1 MIKGII
7 FDLDGTLLN
16 TLDDLTNAV
25 NHTLTTF
32 GYPNKTKLETM
43 MNLGSG
49 SVHLIKHS
57 LPEDVDE
64 DEFKEIHSF
73 YQNYYQL
80 NNNILTKPYD
90 GIIDVLKELKD
101 LNYKLAVVSN
111 KDDHDVKLLINDLFS
126 GLFDVAIGARK
137 NKPVKPDAYL
147 VNLALDELKLTKEE
161 VVYIGDSDVD
171 ILTAKNSK
179 LKMITVSWGFR
190 PYDVLINYQAENI
203 INKPS
208 DIISKLIEIK
218 Q

>member
-1 MIKGII
+1 
-7 FDLDGTLLN
+7 
-16 TLDDLTNAV
+16 
-25 NHTLTTF
+25 
-32 GYPNKTKLETM
+32 

-57 LPEDVDE
+57 LPKDVDE
-64 DEFKEIHSF
+64 DKFKEIHSF

-90 GIIDVLKELKD
+90 GIIDVLKKLKD

-111 KDDHDVKLLINDLFS
+111 KDDHAVKLLIDNLFS
-126 GLFDVAIGARK
+126 RLFDVAIGARK

-171 ILTAKNSK
+171 ILTAKTSK

-203 INKPS
+203 VNKPS